1 MPVTA
6 DDIAK
11 QYPIPTYRFIV
22 TLGDEQVPFTST
34 SGLDINFDTIEYRDG
49 TGHSYKMPG
58 QRQVP
63 NITLSKGVF
72 PGKNVLYEWV
82 NSIQLNQVEKK
93 DIMISLTNEAGT
105 EVLVSWNV
113 SNAFPT
119 SLTSPTFDATSNEI
133 AVQQITLMA
142 DRVTIQTA

>member
-1 MPVTA
+1 MAVTT
-6 DDIAK
+6 DEIAV

-22 TLGDEQVPFTST
+22 TLGDEKVPFTSV

-49 TGHSYKMPG
+49 TGNWFKMPG

-72 PGKNVLYEWV
+72 SGKNAMYEWI
-82 NSIQLNQVEKK
+82 NSIQLNQIEKK
-93 DIMISLTNEAGT
+93 DIMVSLTNEAGT
-105 EVLVSWNV
+105 QILVSWNV

-119 SLTSPTFDATSNEI
+119 SLTSPSFDATSNEI